1 MSCCLAATSNGDSLG
16 LGALLGKVGDLFHKD
31 NGDALQSTGS
41 AAPAAAALPAPEPA
55 ADAKN
60 TAGGIDVDD
69 PQRENAQD
77 SNKNKDAAATTP
89 SNFVASAS
97 ATAATEML
105 DGLGVLG
112 SDNTADSSD
121 MERSL
126 DQPRSVE
133 TVVHTQILVVAPDRV
148 QEVVV
153 SELQSFDEM
162 ESNSA
167 ADHLFTLPMLL
178 LLLIPPTAL
187 SLHIASV

>member
-16 LGALLGKVGDLFHKD
+16 LGALLGKAGDLFHKD
-31 NGDALQSTGS
+31 NSDALQSTGS
-41 AAPAAAALPAPEPA
+41 AAPAAAPTALPAPEPA
-55 ADAKN
+55 ADAEN

-69 PQRENAQD
+69 PQRGNAQD
-77 SNKNKDAAATTP
+77 SSNKNKAAAATTP
-89 SNFVASAS
+89 SNSVASAS

-112 SDNTADSSD
+112 SDSAADSSD

-167 ADHLFTLPMLL
+167 ADHLFTLP
-178 LLLIPPTAL
+178 
-187 SLHIASV
+187 